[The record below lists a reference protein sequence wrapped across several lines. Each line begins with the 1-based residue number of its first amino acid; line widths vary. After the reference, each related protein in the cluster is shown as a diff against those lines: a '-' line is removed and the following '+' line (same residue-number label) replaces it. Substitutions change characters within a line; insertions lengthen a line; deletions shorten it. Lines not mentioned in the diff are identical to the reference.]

1 MKSLLRPGLVVPAPP
16 VVKEP
21 PGAAAKAPVKSPEPV
36 VERPPLPEKAD
47 SLPLTAKAT
56 EPERPAAPDP
66 AKVQKPLTV
75 KTESAPPKT
84 TPVKVAPPEPEKPPS
99 EFIEHR
105 VIPGETMATIAKWYT
120 GDTTL
125 WPVIAQ
131 HNLGLSP
138 FKLKGGEVVRVP
150 FSVATLHSEQPEY
163 STAAGPAAKP
173 VKKGPKGPPPTP
185 PAGAPPAPAIPVFGP
200 K

>member
-1 MKSLLRPGLVVPAPP
+1 MLNVPRCLRRRT
-16 VVKEP
+16 
-21 PGAAAKAPVKSPEPV
+21 S
-36 VERPPLPEKAD
+36 R
-47 SLPLTAKAT
+47 PLTPKAA

-75 KTESAPPKT
+75 ITESAPPKT
-84 TPVKVAPPEPEKPPS
+84 TPVKVAPPEPEKPPA
-99 EFIEHR
+99 EFIEHL
-105 VIPGETMATIAKWYT
+105 VIPGETMATIAKWYA

-131 HNLGLSP
+131 HNPGLSP

-163 STAAGPAAKP
+163 STAAGPASKP

>member
-1 MKSLLRPGLVVPAPP
+1 
-16 VVKEP
+16 
-21 PGAAAKAPVKSPEPV
+21 V

-47 SLPLTAKAT
+47 SLALTAKAT
-56 EPERPAAPDP
+56 EPERQGAPEP
-66 AKVQKPLTV
+66 AKAQKPLTG
-75 KTESAPPKT
+75 KTESALPKT
-84 TPVKVAPPEPEKPPS
+84 TPVKVAAPEPEKFPS

-105 VIPGETMATIAKWYT
+105 IIPGETMATLAKWYA

-125 WPVIAQ
+125 WPLIAQ

-150 FSVATLHSEQPEY
+150 FSVATLHSEPPEY
-163 STAAGPAAKP
+163 STAAGPVSKP
-173 VKKGPKGPPPTP
+173 VKKGPPGPPPTS
-185 PAGAPPAPAIPVFGP
+185 PAPAIPVFGP